1 MDNLNKNVVIKD
13 KNPIE
18 KVYRTNFQ
26 MAFYFLAFMF
36 LIVYSL
42 SNLSHILTP
51 VAIAILIWFL
61 INAFANTLK
70 KLPFFDSNLG
80 HTLSIP
86 ISVVLIFVFIIIAG
100 NFIASSLVELSAVI
114 VQFDAKFNMIVEK
127 LTTLT
132 GLDIPKNIEN
142 FLEQFSIA
150 NLLNSVLGA
159 FTSMLSNGIQIMLY
173 VLFLLIDQR
182 FFNSKL
188 NALFTNYETRLKARE
203 VLHRI
208 SLTISSYISITT
220 VVSLITGLL
229 TYFVCEYFGLQ
240 GAILWGFIAF
250 LFNFIPTIGSII
262 AVLFP
267 VLFSI
272 IQFDNLTDVV
282 MLLSSLAVIQFLIG
296 NIIYPRLMGSKLN
309 ISQFVVIFSLV
320 IWGAMWGTVGMFLSI
335 PLMMIILIVLSQF
348 ENTKAIA
355 ILISADGK
363 I

>member
-1 MDNLNKNVVIKD
+1 MEDLDKNIVLND

-26 MAFYFLAFMF
+26 VAFYFLAFMF
-36 LIVYSL
+36 LVIYSL
-42 SNLSHILTP
+42 SNLSNILAP
-51 VAIAILIWFL
+51 IAISILIWFL
-61 INAFANTLK
+61 INSLANTLK
-70 KLPFFDSNLG
+70 KLPYLNSNLG
-80 HTLSIP
+80 NKIAIP
-86 ISVVLIFVFIIIAG
+86 FSVVVIFITIFIVG
-100 NFIASSLVELSAVI
+100 NFIASSLVELSGVI
-114 VQFDAKFNMIVEK
+114 VKFDSRFNLIIEK
-127 LTTLT
+127 LSLVT

-150 NLLNSVLGA
+150 SVLNNVLGA
-159 FTSMLSNGIQIMLY
+159 FSSILSNSIQIILY
-173 VLFLLIDQR
+173 VLFLLIDQA

-188 NALFTNYETRLKARE
+188 NALFPNYEARQKAKE
-203 VLHRI
+203 VLNKI
-208 SLTISSYISITT
+208 SKTISTYISITT
-220 VVSLITGLL
+220 LISLFTGFL
-229 TYFVCEYFGLQ
+229 TYLICEYFSLE
-240 GAILWGFIAF
+240 GAVLWGFVAF

-272 IQFDNLTDVV
+272 IQFELITDVLF
-282 MLLSSLAVIQFLIG
+282 LLLVLVVIQFIIG
-296 NIIYPRLMGSKLN
+296 NILYPKLMGSKLN

-320 IWGAMWGTVGMFLSI
+320 IWGAMWGTVGMFLSV
-335 PLMMIILIVLSQF
+335 PLMMIILIILSQF

>member
-1 MDNLNKNVVIKD
+1 MEDLDKNIVLND

-26 MAFYFLAFMF
+26 VAFYFLAFMF
-36 LIVYSL
+36 LVIYSL
-42 SNLSHILTP
+42 SNLSNILAP
-51 VAIAILIWFL
+51 VAISVLIWFL
-61 INAFANTLK
+61 INSLANTLK
-70 KLPFFDSNLG
+70 KLPYLNSNFG
-80 HTLSIP
+80 NKIAIP
-86 ISVVLIFVFIIIAG
+86 FSVIVIFITIFIVG
-100 NFIASSLVELSAVI
+100 NFIASSLVELSSVI
-114 VQFDAKFNMIVEK
+114 VKFDSRFNLIVEK
-127 LTTLT
+127 LSLVT

-150 NLLNSVLGA
+150 SVLNNVLGA
-159 FTSMLSNGIQIMLY
+159 FSSILSNSIQIVLY
-173 VLFLLIDQR
+173 VLFLLIDQA

-188 NALFTNYETRLKARE
+188 NALFPNYETRQKAKE
-203 VLHRI
+203 VLHKI
-208 SLTISSYISITT
+208 SKTISTYISITT
-220 VVSLITGLL
+220 LISLFTGFL
-229 TYFVCEYFGLQ
+229 TYLICEYFSLE
-240 GAILWGFIAF
+240 GAVLWGFVAF

-272 IQFDNLTDVV
+272 IQFELIADVLF
-282 MLLSSLAVIQFLIG
+282 LLLVLVVIQFIIG
-296 NIIYPRLMGSKLN
+296 NVLYPKLMGSKLN

-320 IWGAMWGTVGMFLSI
+320 IWGAMWGTVGMFLSV
-335 PLMMIILIVLSQF
+335 PLMMIILIILSQF